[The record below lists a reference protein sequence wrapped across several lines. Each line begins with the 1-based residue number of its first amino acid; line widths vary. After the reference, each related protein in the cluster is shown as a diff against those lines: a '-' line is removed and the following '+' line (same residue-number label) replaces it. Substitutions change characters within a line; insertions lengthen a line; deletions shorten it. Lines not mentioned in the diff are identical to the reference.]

1 MSTASSVKKNK
12 KRRSPAMAA
21 ALVGLLIMMVLVLTL
36 AMFTSSDLVTNR
48 FQSGKIDI
56 VLLEPNW
63 NPSNA
68 TTVLP
73 GDNIAKDPKVKNVDE
88 LDVYVFLKVTVPAV
102 KMQLEATTG
111 NDNGKANYNTDTDQ
125 TKRTDIPMYKFVAN
139 DANPKTDATV
149 LSFNQSIN
157 PQWIL
162 INQSSVYDGKCTY
175 VYAYKGDNTAD
186 SLKELKPNDV
196 TETLF
201 DSINVNN
208 FNENYTFSSSRNYG
222 INIEAYGIQADYL
235 DVGSNEPANVWAK
248 IQS

>member
-1 MSTASSVKKNK
+1 MSTASSVKKKK

-73 GDNIAKDPKVKNVDE
+73 GDNINKDPKVKNVDE

-102 KMQLEATTG
+102 KMQLEKDTDT
-111 NDNGKANYNTDTDQ
+111 DNGKVNYNTDTDQ
-125 TKRTDIPMYKFVAN
+125 TNWIDIPMYKFVAN
-139 DANPKTDATV
+139 NVTPTTNATV
-149 LSFNQSIN
+149 PSFDQSIN
-157 PQWIL
+157 PQWTL
-162 INQSSVYDGKCTY
+162 INSQSVDNGKYTY
-175 VYAYKGDNTAD
+175 IYAYKGNNATDT
-186 SLKELKPNDV
+186 LKELKPNTE

-208 FNENYTFSSSRNYG
+208 FNENYTFSSRNYG

-235 DVGSNEPANVWAK
+235 DVNNIPDDVWAK